1 MDIPAGP
8 FFMFVG
14 GGKILSVLGMW
25 LAGGPLRSFFKFT
38 IMLRSIVLL
47 AAAAAASAFSVSPVR
62 ARAACA
68 CAPAHPPCA
77 RAARARG
84 RPARARP
91 PIPRAH

>member
-38 IMLRSIVLL
+38 IMLPPLCGAIMHHGLEDGKV
-47 AAAAAASAFSVSPVR
+47 
-62 ARAACA
+62 
-68 CAPAHPPCA
+68 APAAVMTVLAFLLLVLPEPKA
-77 RAARARG
+77 EATAKKAADKKK
-84 RPARARP
+84 
-91 PIPRAH
+91 